1 MEIFVFKNFVLN
13 KNYYEKFSQ
22 KKRKCIGIKG
32 ELFIEL
38 FIQSTHWKACYVLS
52 LHIQNYAF
60 LPLLTEQPLS

>member
-1 MEIFVFKNFVLN
+1 MKNFH
-13 KNYYEKFSQ
+13 
-22 KKRKCIGIKG
+22 KKRRKCIGIKG